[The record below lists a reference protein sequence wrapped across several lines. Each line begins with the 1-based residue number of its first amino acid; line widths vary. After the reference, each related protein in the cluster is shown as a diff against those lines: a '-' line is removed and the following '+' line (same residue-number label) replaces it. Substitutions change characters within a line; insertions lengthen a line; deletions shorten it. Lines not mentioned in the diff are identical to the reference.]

1 MIAGAM
7 AALRCVIDSMIFDA
21 IAAEP
26 EMPALVD
33 RLTSARRLELLAAAV
48 AIRQVAAT
56 PDPARRKQLMAVR
69 VLVVAP
75 VDNDAGAAARRI
87 LDELRARPGV
97 GEDDA
102 QIAATAAA
110 QGVPL
115 VTEDRDLRD
124 AVGLLLPQLAL
135 WSWAVD
141 LRPRITA
148 LGAAA

>member
-1 MIAGAM
+1 M
-7 AALRCVIDSMIFDA
+7 AALRCIIDSMIFDA

-26 EMPALVD
+26 EVLALVD
-33 RLTSARRLELLAAAV
+33 RLTSARRL
-48 AIRQVAAT
+48 
-56 PDPARRKQLMAVR
+56 
-69 VLVVAP
+69 
-75 VDNDAGAAARRI
+75 
-87 LDELRARPGV
+87 DELRARPGV
-97 GEDDA
+97 GDEDA

-135 WSWAVD
+135 WSWAAD